1 MKMNPNNNKHFND
14 EALRI
19 NRMLKKENDN
29 LKYKRG
35 EHMDAMEVL
44 QDLGMNVFDGSD
56 IEFFMKYGITLQMLM
71 GEEEIPQEILD
82 KVKEDMNG

>member
-1 MKMNPNNNKHFND
+1 MNPNKNKHFND

-35 EHMDAMEVL
+35 ENMDAMQTLREI
-44 QDLGMNVFDGSD
+44 GMNVFDGSD
-56 IEFFMKYGITLQMLM
+56 IEFFMEYGITLQMLM
-71 GEEEIPQEILD
+71 GNEEIPQEILD